1 MVPYG
6 EVHGYNEVCYVSNAL
21 KMASV
26 RKVLDTERQ
35 NENFDPRVVGFQP
48 CTLMRTHGVG
58 AHLAAFARGGRGGKG
73 TGRPKASCTASH
85 VGQELYVA
93 VPVTDG
99 TAGSRPNSFPI
110 AFYVG
115 HSIQLERHPGPSW
128 EAPNNH
134 PKLVIPTEPT
144 GGCAACLL
152 RTLPMTQFRPSGQ
165 PVRAFGPMT
174 PTTPIER
181 PGPLHRFGETEY
193 RYWYLP
199 AGVPAARIPPRMSVD
214 GPATPAPKLPKARK
228 DDSDDEDED
237 GSEDDEESE
246 TGVEDKNTRDS
257 ADEFQADPK
266 RRRQVRTSPILQSQ
280 QSQQSRNPAA
290 TQPVRFSCI
299 R

>member
-6 EVHGYNEVCYVSNAL
+6 EVLGYDKVCFVSDAL
-21 KMASV
+21 KMATV
-26 RKVLDTERQ
+26 QQILATEAR
-35 NENFDPRVVGFQP
+35 NEKFHPQVVNFRA
-48 CTLMRTHGVG
+48 CTVMRTEGVG
-58 AHLAAFARGGRGGKG
+58 ARLAANARAGRGGKG

-85 VGQELYVA
+85 VGQEVYVA
-93 VPVTDG
+93 VPVIDG

-152 RTLPMTQFRPSGQ
+152 RTLPMTQFRPSAQ

-199 AGVPAARIPPRMSVD
+199 AGVQAARIPPRMSVD

-237 GSEDDEESE
+237 GGEDDDESE
-246 TGVEDKNTRDS
+246 KDEEHRNTRDS
-257 ADEFQADPK
+257 ADEFQAEH
-266 RRRQVRTSPILQSQ
+266 RRGRQVRTSPILQSQ